1 MSHTIT
7 ISDSLYTRLQM
18 AMRARGA
25 DNLETLLAD
34 LADGKDETTVRQTA
48 VAQINELRERLF
60 AKYGPMPDSTE
71 FLREDRAR

>member
-7 ISDSLYTRLQM
+7 ISDSLYTRLQK

-34 LADGKDETTVRQTA
+34 LTNGNDETTTRRAA
-48 VAQINELRERLF
+48 VQQINELRERLF
-60 AKYGPMPDSTE
+60 AKYGPLPDSAE
-71 FLREDRAR
+71 LLREDRAR